1 MPTALQVYTRGV
13 GLSTHSDSEL
23 ITQTLCL
30 DPPGGQGMRP
40 DWPARLTH
48 LMELTPLAYSLLIMD
63 NDRIY
68 GVRDPYGNRP
78 LCLGKVMPD
87 GKRAGSNREPRRRSL
102 VTVLLPRTH
111 SPSRRSPFSRFR
123 DPRRGKG

>member
-1 MPTALQVYTRGV
+1 MYTRGV

-40 DWPARLTH
+40 DWPARITH
-48 LMELTPLAYSLLIMD
+48 LMELTPLAYSLVIMD

-78 LCLGKVMPD
+78 LCLGKVVPD
-87 GKRAGSNREPRRRSL
+87 GERLSDLCFLRAMQCEEWDNVTCSGGRSGDDSQAL
-102 VTVLLPRTH
+102 
-111 SPSRRSPFSRFR
+111 
-123 DPRRGKG
+123 DPPLGLALTD